1 MRLLIAGWQGQ
12 LARAFV
18 DAAPA
23 RSDIVALALGRPA
36 LDLCEVRAIERALSE
51 DRPNVVINTAGYTAV
66 DKAEDEPERAVAL
79 NRDGARLL
87 AKVAAE
93 RGVPIIHMSTSNVFG
108 GEKEAPYVETDA
120 AAPINV
126 YGRSKL
132 EGEADVRAAN
142 PRHIILRTSWIF
154 SPFGGNFIAEIV
166 QKARRGE
173 PLRIVTDQLGS
184 PTYAH
189 DLATA
194 IFDIAALAHA
204 SRSTESAPIWGT
216 YHIANAGGPATWHAA
231 AQQACRAAGFD
242 TAAEAITPITS
253 GELATRA
260 PRPRNSSL
268 DTSYLAS
275 HLGLTL
281 RDWRAAL
288 ADAVAAL
295 STPS

>member
-154 SPFGGNFIAEIV
+154 SPFGGNFISEIV

-173 PLRIVTDQLGS
+173 PLRIVT
-184 PTYAH
+184 
-189 DLATA
+189 
-194 IFDIAALAHA
+194 
-204 SRSTESAPIWGT
+204 ESAPVWGT

-231 AQQACRAAGFD
+231 AQQACRAAGLD

-253 GELATRA
+253 GELAKRA